1 MMINKCILRDG
12 TDRQYD
18 DLITF
23 KENVLIDDVYNAIAS
38 VKENVEDYT
47 NEDIY
52 VALRQLAPITIEW
65 IGNYNVIQY

>member
-1 MMINKCILRDG
+1 MMINKFILRDS
-12 TDRQYD
+12 TDSQFD

-23 KENVLIDDVYNAIAS
+23 KEDVLIDDVYSAIAS

-52 VALRQLAPITIEW
+52 VALKQLAPFTLEW
-65 IGNYNVIQY
+65 IGGYDIIEY

>member
-1 MMINKCILRDG
+1 MINKFILRDS
-12 TDRQYD
+12 TDSQFD

-23 KENVLIDDVYNAIAS
+23 KEDVLIDDVYSAIAS

-52 VALRQLAPITIEW
+52 IALKQLAPFTVEW
-65 IGNYNVIQY
+65 IGGYDIIEY

>member
-1 MMINKCILRDG
+1 MINKFILRDSA
-12 TDRQYD
+12 DSQFD

-23 KENVLIDDVYNAIAS
+23 KKDVLIDDVYSAIAS

-52 VALRQLAPITIEW
+52 VALKQLAPFTLEW
-65 IGNYNVIQY
+65 IGGYDIIEY

>member
-1 MMINKCILRDG
+1 MMINKFILRDSA
-12 TDRQYD
+12 DSLFD

-23 KENVLIDDVYNAIAS
+23 KEDVLIDDVYSAIAS

-52 VALRQLAPITIEW
+52 TALMQLAPFTLEW
-65 IGNYNVIQY
+65 IGGYDVIEY

>member
-1 MMINKCILRDG
+1 MKINKFILRDG

-23 KENVLIDDVYNAIAS
+23 KEDVLIDDVYSAIAS

-52 VALRQLAPITIEW
+52 VALKQLAPFTVEW
-65 IGNYNVIQY
+65 IGDYDIIEY